1 MTHIMAGRKKRL
13 AEEAGLSG
21 QPAGEKTTKEP
32 TSAPATSAPENASR
46 TAPKLGKVD
55 ATMTDPM
62 LDPVHRV
69 SKKSASK
76 KAIMADPVLGPA
88 LIAKFQAGWYDLLNN
103 PLRRSALRD
112 NHVNSMRAI
121 YDDPVRG
128 PAYRAKISAPSKPL
142 VTNALVP
149 DGATL

>member
-13 AEEAGLSG
+13 PEEAGLSG

-46 TAPKLGKVD
+46 TAHKLSKVD
-55 ATMTDPM
+55 ATTMTDPV
-62 LDPVHRV
+62 LDPVRRV
-69 SKKSASK
+69 SKTSASK

-88 LIAKFQAGWYDLLNN
+88 LIAMFQAGWYDLLND

-128 PAYRAKISAPSKPL
+128 PAYRAKISNSGGTYSAIL
-142 VTNALVP
+142 CMV
-149 DGATL
+149 

>member
-1 MTHIMAGRKKRL
+1 MASRKKRL
-13 AEEAGLSG
+13 PEEAGLLG
-21 QPAGEKTTKEP
+21 QPAGKKTTKEP

-46 TAPKLGKVD
+46 TASKLGKVD
-55 ATMTDPM
+55 ATMT
-62 LDPVHRV
+62 
-69 SKKSASK
+69 
-76 KAIMADPVLGPA
+76 DPVLGPA
-88 LIAKFQAGWYDLLNN
+88 LIAKFQAGWYDLLNG